1 MRFEKLNSSAL
12 PFSLLKEL
20 EGPITK
26 GPTESFDAPQVPSSS
41 NVGKE
46 YVWVRFLFER
56 LASCLELDRELLDD
70 DPDEL
75 VPRVKQRAS
84 RLL

>member
-1 MRFEKLNSSAL
+1 VRLEKLNSSKL
-12 PFSLLKEL
+12 PSPL
-20 EGPITK
+20 EEFESSVAK

-56 LASCLELDRELLDD
+56 LASCLELDRELLND

-75 VPRVKQRAS
+75 VPRVKQRDLY